1 MCRTVILKQ
10 PTTVSQHFSDDAQV
24 AERAAPDD
32 ASQIQMSD
40 IRSGS
45 RHGPAPE
52 ESAEIVTLD
61 DSFEASPGAKVA
73 ARYKAL
79 AASADRE
86 NVEPIDDLKAFR
98 SKAMENV
105 AQAAVER
112 AFKRYEQFLSEREE
126 FENSNVDIGRA
137 RLAEAAAEE
146 ERKKQ
151 QRKMLD
157 DQRARE
163 LKEEIA
169 KRQEIKKEQ
178 HKERLVDGFNYG
190 GKQNSFPLEKD
201 KEPEKQAKMQAQ
213 LDMRRVLLEQMEV
226 SALSLLPFSPSTSSL
241 TCLTFLTEWC
251 RPSAWWRCGRQSET
265 L

>member
-1 MCRTVILKQ
+1 MCTPKHVAH
-10 PTTVSQHFSDDAQV
+10 VSPYFADDARI

-40 IRSGS
+40 IRSSS
-45 RHGPAPE
+45 RHGAAAE
-52 ESAEIVTLD
+52 ESAEVVCLD

-79 AASADRE
+79 AASSDRE
-86 NVEPIDDLKAFR
+86 NEAPMDDLKAVR

-137 RLAEAAAEE
+137 RLIEAAAEE
-146 ERKKQ
+146 ERKKE
-151 QRKMLD
+151 KKKLLD
-157 DQRARE
+157 DMRARD

-169 KRQEIKKEQ
+169 KRQEQKKEE

-201 KEPEKQAKMQAQ
+201 KEPEKQAKLQAQ
-213 LDMRRVLLEQMEV
+213 SDMRRVLLEQMEV
-226 SALSLLPFSPSTSSL
+226 
-241 TCLTFLTEWC
+241 
-251 RPSAWWRCGRQSET
+251 
-265 L
+265 

>member
-1 MCRTVILKQ
+1 MHGSCTSSPPLA
-10 PTTVSQHFSDDAQV
+10 DDAQV

-32 ASQIQMSD
+32 ADQIQMND
-40 IRSGS
+40 VRSSS
-45 RHGPAPE
+45 RHGAALE
-52 ESAEIVTLD
+52 EMAEVVTLD
-61 DSFEASPGAKVA
+61 DSLEASPGAKVA

-79 AASADRE
+79 ATSADRE
-86 NVEPIDDLKAFR
+86 NEAPMEDLKAVR

-137 RLAEAAAEE
+137 RLVEAVAEE
-146 ERKKQ
+146 DRKKE
-151 QRKMLD
+151 KKKLLD
-157 DQRARE
+157 DLRARE

-169 KRQEIKKEQ
+169 KRQEQKKEQ

-201 KEPEKQAKMQAQ
+201 KLPEKQAKLQAQ
-213 LDMRRVLLEQMEV
+213 LDMRRVLMEQMEV
-226 SALSLLPFSPSTSSL
+226 SAVLQLLSFLPLLTRAS
-241 TCLTFLTEWC
+241 
-251 RPSAWWRCGRQSET
+251 RPSALLRCDRRSAIS
-265 L
+265 